1 MEVTTQPVYIKDTE
15 VNNITGN
22 VLLEICFAINQQ
34 FPGEIYG
41 AQKINNVWSIYV
53 SNNRIRAALIV
64 SGITVQGNRLDV
76 HDDNPLRGES
86 NKSERITIKDLPAT
100 LSPTNIMSFLR
111 GFRQLNIKSK
121 VIYAKE
127 RMGGD
132 QMSPFINGDRLIYVH
147 PNVSPPLPKETV
159 ISGHPCRIWHAS
171 QKNYCKR
178 CATHGHRTMDI
189 EECQSYNA
197 DCAVSAFRSNNNP
210 LSNFYPCSIIHD
222 GKTFISAEHFYQ
234 YQMCMYCNHQDAAE
248 KVHAAPNAKAA
259 KDIASDLK
267 AKLTAPILAGWIKT
281 RVSVMEETLKL
292 KWNCCG
298 KFRQA
303 LMATMGT
310 TIAEATQDT
319 FWGVGVAPNLAEE
332 TDPNHFLGFNQL
344 GRILMSMRR
353 YVAERELYKNNQEY
367 ELITAEDPSVASSQ
381 SPTGEVSNL
390 IPSDESESSSKS
402 SVVHDVSSSH
412 TSENAD
418 LTSAGNS
425 DRLPVHT
432 CANNPTIMTGDTTDL
447 SAKSHPGTETG
458 SSNDVPSSSEQSM
471 DMDDDV
477 INTPPQQEQT
487 DEHSSKNTDTLSL
500 SSSSLPTSK
509 ESASKKPARINYKKL
524 IPAAATERRKIT
536 NSTKPSGTLDNFVIK
551 QAESPYTKRKHS
563 SGAVSLSPSS
573 VQLTKTVRTDGAD
586 EVS

>member
-1 MEVTTQPVYIKDTE
+1 MEVTTEPVYIKDTE

-64 SGITVQGNRLDV
+64 SDITVQGNRLDV

-210 LSNFYPCSIIHD
+210 LLNFYPCSIIHD

-234 YQMCMYCNHQDAAE
+234 CRA
-248 KVHAAPNAKAA
+248 
-259 KDIASDLK
+259 
-267 AKLTAPILAGWIKT
+267 
-281 RVSVMEETLKL
+281 
-292 KWNCCG
+292 
-298 KFRQA
+298 F
-303 LMATMGT
+303 
-310 TIAEATQDT
+310 
-319 FWGVGVAPNLAEE
+319 
-332 TDPNHFLGFNQL
+332 
-344 GRILMSMRR
+344 
-353 YVAERELYKNNQEY
+353 
-367 ELITAEDPSVASSQ
+367 
-381 SPTGEVSNL
+381 
-390 IPSDESESSSKS
+390 
-402 SVVHDVSSSH
+402 
-412 TSENAD
+412 
-418 LTSAGNS
+418 
-425 DRLPVHT
+425 LPVPNVHV
-432 CANNPTIMTGDTTDL
+432 L
-447 SAKSHPGTETG
+447 
-458 SSNDVPSSSEQSM
+458 
-471 DMDDDV
+471 
-477 INTPPQQEQT
+477 
-487 DEHSSKNTDTLSL
+487 
-500 SSSSLPTSK
+500 
-509 ESASKKPARINYKKL
+509 
-524 IPAAATERRKIT
+524 
-536 NSTKPSGTLDNFVIK
+536 
-551 QAESPYTKRKHS
+551 
-563 SGAVSLSPSS
+563 
-573 VQLTKTVRTDGAD
+573 
-586 EVS
+586 

>member
-15 VNNITGN
+15 VNNITFN

-210 LSNFYPCSIIHD
+210 LSNFYPCSIIHN
-222 GKTFISAEHFYQ
+222 GKTFISVEHFYQ

-298 KFRQA
+298 KFCQA

-344 GRILMSMRR
+344 SRILMSMRR

-412 TSENAD
+412 TSENDD

-447 SAKSHPGTETG
+447 SAK
-458 SSNDVPSSSEQSM
+458 
-471 DMDDDV
+471 
-477 INTPPQQEQT
+477 
-487 DEHSSKNTDTLSL
+487 LSL
-500 SSSSLPTSK
+500 ILVLKLATQMMCHHLQNRVWTWMMMSLTLHLNRNKPMNIPRRTRIHCHCLVPLYQPAKSQLQRNLRGSTIRSSSLQRQQRDGKQQTLQSLQVLLTILLSNRLSHPIL
-509 ESASKKPARINYKKL
+509 RG
-524 IPAAATERRKIT
+524 
-536 NSTKPSGTLDNFVIK
+536 STVLVLY
-551 QAESPYTKRKHS
+551 PYHHLRCS
-563 SGAVSLSPSS
+563 
-573 VQLTKTVRTDGAD
+573 
-586 EVS
+586 